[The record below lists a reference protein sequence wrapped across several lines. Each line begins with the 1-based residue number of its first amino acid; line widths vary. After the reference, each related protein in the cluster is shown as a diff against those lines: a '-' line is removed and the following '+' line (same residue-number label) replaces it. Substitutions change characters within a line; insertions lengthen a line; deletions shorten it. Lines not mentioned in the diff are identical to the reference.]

1 MTHYLIYKITNNL
14 NGKIYIGKHKTK
26 KLDDGY
32 MGSGKVIK
40 QAIEKYGKE
49 NFTKEILFDV
59 YGEDMMNFLE
69 AAIVDAAFIAREDT
83 YNIDLGGRGG
93 GTFGNNSK
101 RGQHDSKE
109 TRQKKSIAAKGKSKS
124 VEHIRKNSEAH
135 RGKHPSDET
144 RKKMSESHQRYFA
157 NGGVGPNKGRCFS
170 DETREKM
177 SKGHIGKC
185 FISEERKKRCS
196 EANKGNK
203 HALGRH
209 WFNDG
214 QTEVFLAECP
224 EGFSK
229 GRLKKTA

>member
-1 MTHYLIYKITNNL
+1 MAHYLIYKITNNL
-14 NGKIYIGKHKTK
+14 NGKFYIGKHKTK
-26 KLDDGY
+26 NVDDGY
-32 MGSGKVIK
+32 MGSGKLIK
-40 QAIEKYGKE
+40 QAIKKYGIE
-49 NFTKEILFDV
+49 NFTKEILYDV
-59 YGEDMMNFLE
+59 EDAELMDFIEELL
-69 AAIVDAAFIAREDT
+69 VDEAFIARPDT

-101 RGQHDSKE
+101 RGQRDSEE
-109 TRQKKSIAAKGKSKS
+109 TRQKKSIAAKGKPKS
-124 VEHIRKNSEAH
+124 AEHTRKNSEAH

-157 NGGVGPNKGRCFS
+157 NGGVGPNKGRRFS
-170 DETREKM
+170 DEIREKM

-185 FISEERKKRCS
+185 FISEEGRKRIN

-203 HALGRH
+203 YALGRH